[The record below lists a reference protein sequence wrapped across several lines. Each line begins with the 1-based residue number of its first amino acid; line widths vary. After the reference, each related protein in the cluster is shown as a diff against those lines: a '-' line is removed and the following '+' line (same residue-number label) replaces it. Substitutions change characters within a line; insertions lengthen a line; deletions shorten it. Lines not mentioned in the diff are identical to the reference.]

1 MAIGE
6 DVEDS
11 SPENA
16 KIFINILRL
25 GLIMRGKTISIYLPD
40 GNPRSIKVC
49 NLRDSIVSAVL
60 IPRSKFKNFSN
71 RDELQRAG
79 IYFLIGEHDEA
90 VIQEIYIGEAEVLL
104 DRLRNHNT
112 NKNFWKYL
120 ICFTSDSGK
129 NPLNKAHV
137 KYLESIA
144 SEFAQKANKCELK
157 QDKASTKAKLSDSD
171 RDFVLDVFDDI
182 KILISALGYPIFDEK
197 TEEKKDQFT
206 CEGRGVKAKGEYSEE
221 GLLVYEGSEASLDNV
236 NSIGESAVNL
246 KEKLVESKIL
256 KKKGNKYLFTKNY
269 LFKSPSSA
277 SAVVLGNSSN
287 GWESWKDSKG
297 KTLNERIR
305 K

>member
-1 MAIGE
+1 
-6 DVEDS
+6 
-11 SPENA
+11 
-16 KIFINILRL
+16 
-25 GLIMRGKTISIYLPD
+25 MRGKTISIYLPD

-79 IYFLIGEHDEA
+79 IYFLIDEHDELGT
-90 VIQEIYIGEAEVLL
+90 QEIYIGEAEVLL

-112 NKNFWKYL
+112 NKDWKYL

-144 SEFAQKANKCELK
+144 SEFAQKATKWELK
-157 QDKASTKAKLSDSD
+157 QGKASTKAKLSDSD

-182 KILISALGYPIFDEK
+182 KILISALGYPLFDEK
-197 TEEKKDQFT
+197 TEKKKDQFI
-206 CEGRGVKAKGEYSEE
+206 CKGKGVKAKGEYSED
-221 GLLVYEGSEASLDNV
+221 GLLVYEGSEASLSNV
-236 NSIGESAVNL
+236 KSLGEWILNL
-246 KEKLVESKIL
+246 KGKLVESKIL
-256 KKKGNKYLFTKNY
+256 KENRNKYLFTKNY
-269 LFKSPSSA
+269 LFKSPSTA
-277 SAVVLGNSSN
+277 SAVVLGSRTN

-297 KTLNERIR
+297 KTLNEKIR